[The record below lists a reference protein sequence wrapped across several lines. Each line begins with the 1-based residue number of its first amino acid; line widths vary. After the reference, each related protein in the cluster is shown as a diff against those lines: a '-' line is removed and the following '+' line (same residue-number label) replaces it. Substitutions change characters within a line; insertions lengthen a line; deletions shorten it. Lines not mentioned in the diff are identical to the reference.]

1 MKRLV
6 FTLLFGISVLAAA
19 AQEFGQV
26 CTEKV
31 PDEIHHFDRYKVNSQ
46 FYDADL
52 IEQKND
58 RGVQRWFCNDTI
70 MDGFYRGLPYIEY
83 YGPSVFDGFD
93 LRYSVYKFKDGIRN
107 DTVRDY
113 RADDSCLVAEVITL
127 DSIRKI
133 YKDYYDNGHLK
144 ILAESSNGKLDGIW
158 QK

>member
-58 RGVQRWFCNDTI
+58 RGVQRWSPTSSIMGRLYSTVSICVIAFISSKTESGTI
-70 MDGFYRGLPYIEY
+70 PSGIT
-83 YGPSVFDGFD
+83 GPM
-93 LRYSVYKFKDGIRN
+93 
-107 DTVRDY
+107 TV
-113 RADDSCLVAEVITL
+113 V
-127 DSIRKI
+127 
-133 YKDYYDNGHLK
+133 
-144 ILAESSNGKLDGIW
+144 W
-158 QK
+158 

>member
-31 PDEIHHFDRYKVNSQ
+31 PDEVHYFDRYKVNSQ

-93 LRYSVYKFKDGIRN
+93 LRYSVYKFKDGNPER
-107 DTVRDY
+107 Y
-113 RADDSCLVAEVITL
+113 RPGLQG
-127 DSIRKI
+127 R
-133 YKDYYDNGHLK
+133 
-144 ILAESSNGKLDGIW
+144 
-158 QK
+158 

>member
-93 LRYSVYKFKDGIRN
+93 LRYSVYKFKSGTIPSGITGPM
-107 DTVRDY
+107 TV
-113 RADDSCLVAEVITL
+113 V
-127 DSIRKI
+127 
-133 YKDYYDNGHLK
+133 
-144 ILAESSNGKLDGIW
+144 W
-158 QK
+158 